1 MLFSDFAGNE
11 KVKDNLTRL
20 IQSGRLPHAVVLEGA
35 EGLGKRTLA
44 KALALE
50 LFCRNS
56 DGGACRQCSQCS
68 KAIQGIHPDLYEYT
82 APGSA
87 RSFSVDKVRQI
98 REDAFIRPNEA
109 DYKIYILGNC
119 QCMSEQAQNALLKI
133 LEEPPSY
140 AIFILTVDT
149 KSALLETVLSRSA
162 VFTLEGTDSHI
173 GAEYICSHCENI
185 DYETAENA
193 VSVWGGNIGKAID
206 SLSDG
211 KLSKINEIA
220 CNICN
225 ALTDENEYALLTA
238 CSVFE
243 RDRDTLTAVC
253 SVLKTIFRDAML
265 IGDNGGIMSGQ
276 REIAQALSYK
286 LSREKL
292 LKLIYACD
300 NIRVLAVKNGNNAI
314 LITKICYELRRAQNR

>member
-11 KVKDNLTRL
+11 KVKNDLTRL
-20 IQSGRLPHAVVLEGA
+20 VQTRRLPHAVVIEGA
-35 EGLGKRTLA
+35 QGMGKRTLA
-44 KALALE
+44 KEIALE

-56 DGGACRQCSQCS
+56 DDGACRQCSQCS
-68 KAIQGIHPDLYEYT
+68 KVIQGIHPDLYEYT

-87 RSFSVDKVRQI
+87 RSFSVDKVRKI
-98 REDAFIRPNEA
+98 RDDAFIRPNEA

-140 AIFILTVDT
+140 AIFILTADT
-149 KSALLETVLSRSA
+149 KSALLDTVLSRSA
-162 VFTLEGTDSHI
+162 VFSLEGVDSQS
-173 GAEYICSHCENI
+173 AAQYICSHIEGV
-185 DYETAENA
+185 DFETAENA
-193 VSVWGGNIGKAID
+193 AAVWGGNIGKAID

-211 KLSKINEIA
+211 KLSKINDIA

-225 ALTDENEYALLTA
+225 ALTEENEYALLTA

-243 RDRDTLTAVC
+243 RDRETLTAVC

-265 IGDNGGIMSGQ
+265 YSENGDIMSGQ
-276 REIAQALSYK
+276 RELAKSLSLK
-286 LSREKL
+286 VSREKL
-292 LKLIYACD
+292 LKLIHACD
-300 NIRVLAVKNGNNAI
+300 DIRILAVKNGNNAI
-314 LITKICYELRRAQNR
+314 LITKICYELRRALNR

>member
-11 KVKDNLTRL
+11 KVKDSLTRL
-20 IQSGRLPHAVVLEGA
+20 IQSGRLPHAIVFEGT

-56 DGGACRQCSQCS
+56 DDGACRQCPQCS
-68 KAIQGIHPDLYEYT
+68 KVIQGIHPDLYEYT
-82 APGSA
+82 APGGS

-98 REDAFIRPNEA
+98 RDDVFIRPNEA
-109 DYKIYILGNC
+109 EYKIYILGNC
-119 QCMSEQAQNALLKI
+119 QCMTEQAQNALLKI

-140 AIFILTVDT
+140 AVFILIVDT

-162 VFTLEGTDSHI
+162 VFTLEGADSRT
-173 GAEYICSHCENI
+173 GAEYICSHIENV

-193 VSVWGGNIGKAID
+193 VCVWGGNIGKAVD

-220 CNICN
+220 CNICS

-253 SVLKTIFRDAML
+253 LVLKTIFRDAMFA
-265 IGDNGGIMSGQ
+265 GGNSDVMSGHA
-276 REIAQALSYK
+276 EIAKTLSYK
-286 LSREKL
+286 LSREVL

-314 LITKICYELRRAQNR
+314 LITKICYEFRRAQNR